1 METTVLPIV
10 MIATLGVQILTFI
23 LWCDIARRIQETN
36 TTLRELSGKTT
47 QPKHKDGGFVDHLT
61 PKPRSADAPGPWPH
75 RQVVDSE
82 TWKLQKECTG
92 HIDPGAR
99 VIDSGTGP
107 GVVTGITNA
116 GYPQVDHV
124 AVSWCEYEDGSVFD
138 PLFHRTGPLPRRAKP
153 GAQGGF
159 TIIEL
164 LIVIAIIGMIAAIVI
179 PAVTG
184 KGSSLSWGVNGMTE
198 ERCIAGYA
206 HVVGEH
212 GQARQVL
219 SARGTGIP
227 CGENATK

>member
-10 MIATLGVQILTFI
+10 MTATLGVQVLTFI

-36 TTLRELSGKTT
+36 TTLRELSGKTA
-47 QPKHKDGGFVDHLT
+47 QPKHKDGGFAEPMTARKHSVEAWGPR
-61 PKPRSADAPGPWPH
+61 PKPLVG
-75 RQVVDSE
+75 QE
-82 TWKLQKECTG
+82 TAQLQKECTG
-92 HIDPGAR
+92 HIRPGAR
-99 VIDSGTGP
+99 VIDSGAGP
-107 GVVTGITNA
+107 GLLTGITSA
-116 GYPQVDHV
+116 GFPQVDHV
-124 AVSWCEYEDGSVFD
+124 TASWSEYEDGSVFD

-164 LIVIAIIGMIAAIVI
+164 LIVIAIIGMIAAIGI

-198 ERCIAGYA
+198 ERCVAGYV
-206 HVVGEH
+206 HVVGER